1 MRINGGD
8 QKVADPIVQK
18 SKAAG
23 QEVQIFKAGKG
34 LEKDTKPVSGGKSGV
49 SHEEIFRAIEKAN
62 EKVMVRNTE
71 LRFSVHERTKEIMIK
86 VMNTET
92 QEVIREIPSEKI
104 LDMVANFM
112 EIAGL
117 YVDEEA

>member
-1 MRINGGD
+1 MRVNGVD
-8 QKVADPIVQK
+8 QKIADPIVQK
-18 SKAAG
+18 AKTGG
-23 QEVQIFKAGKG
+23 QEVQFFKPGKSAEPEQRPVG
-34 LEKDTKPVSGGKSGV
+34 EKKSGV
-49 SHEEIFRAIEKAN
+49 SNDEIFRAIEKAN
-62 EKVMVRNTE
+62 ERVMNRSTE
-71 LRFSVHERTKEIMIK
+71 LRFSVHERTKEVMIK

-92 QEVIREIPSEKI
+92 QEIIREIPSEKI

>member
-1 MRINGGD
+1 MRVNGVD
-8 QKVADPIVQK
+8 QKIADPVVQK
-18 SKAAG
+18 AKTSG
-23 QEVQIFKAGKG
+23 QEVQFFKPAKSA
-34 LEKDTKPVSGGKSGV
+34 EPEQKPVGGKKSGV
-49 SHEEIFRAIEKAN
+49 SNDEIFRAIERAN
-62 EKVMVRNTE
+62 EKVMNRNTE

-86 VMNTET
+86 VMNTDT

>member
-1 MRINGGD
+1 MRVNGMD
-8 QKVADPIVQK
+8 QKSVDPMVQK
-18 SKAAG
+18 TKTQG
-23 QEVQIFKAGKG
+23 QEVQFFKPSKSFENE
-34 LEKDTKPVSGGKSGV
+34 EKTGTKESNGV
-49 SHEEIFRAIEKAN
+49 SKDEIFRAIEKAN
-62 EKVMVRNTE
+62 EKVMGRNTE

-86 VMNTET
+86 VMNTDT
-92 QEVIREIPSEKI
+92 QEIIREIPSEKI